1 MRATLVILLP
11 LVFGQNHLLVQQ
23 CPYLL
28 MVEWS
33 LAGVVDTVLS
43 LGWVPIF
50 NLIVVIMDLIH
61 LQVEKIVMVI
71 GINMYSHGM
80 VAIAEKYILMVL

>member
-1 MRATLVILLP
+1 
-11 LVFGQNHLLVQQ
+11 
-23 CPYLL
+23 

-33 LAGVVDTVLS
+33 LAEVVDTVLS
-43 LGWVPIF
+43 LDWVPIF
-50 NLIVVIMDLIH
+50 NLIVVIMVLIH
-61 LQVEKIVMVI
+61 LQVEIIVMVI

>member
-1 MRATLVILLP
+1 
-11 LVFGQNHLLVQQ
+11 
-23 CPYLL
+23 

-33 LAGVVDTVLS
+33 LAEVVDTVLS

>member
-1 MRATLVILLP
+1 MRAMLVILLP

-23 CPYLL
+23 CPYLP

-33 LAGVVDTVLS
+33 LAEVVDTVLS
-43 LGWVPIF
+43 LDWVPIF
-50 NLIVVIMDLIH
+50 NLIVVIMVLIH
-61 LQVEKIVMVI
+61 LQVEIIVMVI